1 MLVTLIVVL
10 DLEHY
15 TDGARLRTLLCGIN
29 CSNATIDG
37 VRLGTILDDK
47 DGASL
52 GTLLGDI
59 DGARLGTLL
68 GDKDGVRLGTLLG

>member
-1 MLVTLIVVL
+1 MVTLIVVL

-37 VRLGTILDDK
+37 VRLRMIL
-47 DGASL
+47 G
-52 GTLLGDI
+52 
-59 DGARLGTLL
+59 
-68 GDKDGVRLGTLLG
+68 

>member
-1 MLVTLIVVL
+1 MVTLIVVL

-37 VRLGTILDDK
+37 VRLGT
-47 DGASL
+47 
-52 GTLLGDI
+52 LLGDK

-68 GDKDGVRLGTLLG
+68 ADKDGARLGTVLENKIEHYLVTKML